1 MITEDQ
7 ELLDV
12 VDENDKVI
20 DTIARSDMMQLE
32 QTPGR
37 YLRAIDVF
45 IQRPNGDIFLPR
57 RALHK
62 KIAPGGLDAS
72 ASGHIASGETYDQ
85 ACVREIFEETG
96 LSVTMKDLILIG
108 TIRPSKILFY
118 FRKVY
123 ILRTDQ
129 IPKLSSEHT
138 EGIWVAP
145 ETLADFVYNDVPTKQ
160 TLDDDIP
167 LLVHYLQKEPQ

>member
-1 MITEDQ
+1 MDEDQ
-7 ELLDV
+7 ELLDI
-12 VDENDKVI
+12 VDENDEI
-20 DTIARSDMMQLE
+20 IGTIARSDMMQL
-32 QTPGR
+32 QHTPGR

-45 IQRPNGDIFLPR
+45 IQRSNGDIFLPR
-57 RALHK
+57 RAPHK

-85 ACVREIFEETG
+85 ACIREIYEETG
-96 LSVTMKDLILIG
+96 LSVTMDDLILIG

-129 IPKLSSEHT
+129 IPQLSNEHT
-138 EGIWVAP
+138 EGVWIAP
-145 ETLADFVYNDVPTKQ
+145 DALADTVYNDIPTKQ

-167 LLVHYLQKEPQ
+167 LLVHYLQKESR

>member
-1 MITEDQ
+1 MNDDQ

-12 VDENDKVI
+12 VDENDEI
-20 DTIARSDMMQLE
+20 IGTIIRSDMMQLQ

-45 IQRPNGDIFLPR
+45 IQRSNGDIYLPR

-72 ASGHIASGETYDQ
+72 ASGHIPSGETYEQ
-85 ACVREIFEETG
+85 ACIREIYEETG
-96 LSVTMKDLILIG
+96 LSVTMDDLILIG
-108 TIRPSKILFY
+108 TIRPSRILFY

-123 ILRTDQ
+123 VLRTDQ
-129 IPKLSSEHT
+129 APRLSSEHT
-138 EGIWVAP
+138 EAVWIAP
-145 ETLADFVYNDVPTKQ
+145 QNLADTVYNDIPTKQ

-167 LLVHYLQKEPQ
+167 LLVHYLQKESL

>member
-1 MITEDQ
+1 MNEDQ

-12 VDENDKVI
+12 VDENDEVV
-20 DTIARSDMMQLE
+20 DTITRSNMMQLQ

-45 IQRPNGDIFLPR
+45 IQRSNGDIFLPR
-57 RALHK
+57 RSLHK
-62 KIAPGGLDAS
+62 KIAPGGFDAS
-72 ASGHIASGETYDQ
+72 ASGHIASGESYEQ
-85 ACVREIFEETG
+85 ACIREIYEETG
-96 LSVTMKDLILIG
+96 LSVTMDDLILIG
-108 TIRPSKILFY
+108 TIPPSKILFY

-129 IPKLSSEHT
+129 VPRLSSEHT
-138 EGIWVAP
+138 EGLWVTP
-145 ETLADFVYNDVPTKQ
+145 ESLAETVYKDVPTKQ

-167 LLVHYLQKEPQ
+167 LLVHYLQKESR